1 MREVVLDTETT
12 GIDPAAGHR
21 IVEIGAV
28 ELVNHIPSGRRFQ
41 RYLNPE
47 RDMPQ
52 DAERVHGLTRAF
64 LAKHRR
70 FAQEADE
77 VLAFIGEAK
86 LVMHNA
92 PFDLGFLNAELERI
106 HRSPIPVER
115 TVDTL
120 TIARRK
126 YPGAPAS
133 LDALCRRFGIDRS
146 MREKHG
152 ALLDAELLTEVYLEL
167 TGGRQPGLA
176 LQRAAPS
183 SHAAPAPR
191 ADRAA
196 RPPRRA
202 RTPPPRPR
210 RRLMRPSS
218 RRSRTR
224 SGTAER
230 RWGGRRACQPIRAIT
245 PPSTG
250 SATPVMKRPASEAR
264 KSEAWAT
271 SQALP
276 MPPLRGLQVSRVAAI
291 SSRGLP

>member
-41 RYLNPE
+41 RYLDPE

-70 FAQEADE
+70 FAQEADDL
-77 VLAFIGEAK
+77 LAFIGEAK

-106 HRSPIPVER
+106 RRSPIPVER

-126 YPGAPAS
+126 FPGAPAS

-167 TGGRQPGLA
+167 TGGRQPGLE
-176 LQRAAPS
+176 LQRAVPS
-183 SHAAPAPR
+183 AHAAPTPA
-191 ADRAA
+191 ADHAS
-196 RPPRRA
+196 RPPRPHA
-202 RTPPPRPR
+202 PTE
-210 RRLMRPSS
+210 
-218 RRSRTR
+218 
-224 SGTAER
+224 AE
-230 RWGGRRACQPIRAIT
+230 AAAHAAFVATLKDPIWN
-245 PPSTG
+245 G
-250 SATPVMKRPASEAR
+250 
-264 KSEAWAT
+264 
-271 SQALP
+271 
-276 MPPLRGLQVSRVAAI
+276 
-291 SSRGLP
+291 

>member
-12 GIDPAAGHR
+12 GIDPASGHR
-21 IVEIGAV
+21 IVEVGAV

-47 RDMPQ
+47 RDMPE

-70 FAQEADE
+70 FADE
-77 VLAFIGEAK
+77 VEALLEFIGDAK

-106 HRSPIPVER
+106 RRAPIPAER

-120 TIARRK
+120 SIARRK

-133 LDALCRRFGIDRS
+133 LDALCKRFGIDRS

-167 TGGRQPGLA
+167 TGGRQPGLE
-176 LQRAAPS
+176 LQRAAPVRDT
-183 SHAAPAPR
+183 APAPR

-196 RPPRRA
+196 RA
-202 RTPPPRPR
+202 PRPHE
-210 RRLMRPSS
+210 P
-218 RRSRTR
+218 
-224 SGTAER
+224 TAEE
-230 RWGGRRACQPIRAIT
+230 AAAHAAFVATLKDPI
-245 PPSTG
+245 
-250 SATPVMKRPASEAR
+250 
-264 KSEAWAT
+264 WND
-271 SQALP
+271 
-276 MPPLRGLQVSRVAAI
+276 
-291 SSRGLP
+291 